1 MIFRDMDFL
10 NIWKGLRQMEFTV
23 KDLLAME
30 SMKDAEVLVGHN
42 YIHNVIEGV
51 TIMEGPDIAKWIKG
65 GEVIL
70 TSLYSIRNFDEQEQ
84 KDFIANLAKKRVS
97 ALIIKKHSE
106 EISAQLLKAGEK
118 HMMPI
123 IQLPQEVPFV
133 DVMYPI
139 MGELFNN
146 QVTKLQYYKEIHD
159 RFTALSLADQGL
171 EKIIHTLEKLIG
183 NPVALFD
190 RNFSCIVSTNV
201 DMEKFEMVE
210 KVHFYEH
217 TSGIKFPHYRQ
228 IVKYPN
234 LKNIKGHQI
243 VVPIETLNHNKMY
256 LLIGEIN
263 KSLGEL
269 DLIAVENAA
278 ISLSLELV
286 KQFAV
291 AEVEKKYKNDLIEE
305 LISGH
310 IQSINAISE
319 KANVIG
325 WDLTGPFAAVLFKIN
340 RYTDV
345 VLEQKSDLS
354 DRGHFLAQEAIHH
367 YLPNGIISN
376 RSNLFIVLWKV
387 KNTDKKDA
395 SWMNE
400 ITKTSRAIQ
409 SLVKGQSKD
418 IALQVGIG
426 GAVSDISEI
435 PKSYRE
441 AQDALDLGETLN
453 GLESIT
459 AFSELGIFRLLR
471 HIKDS
476 SALMQFI
483 PQSLKELLDYQQ
495 ANRAD
500 LLKTLQT
507 FLECNQNIAQA
518 AKLLFVHYKT
528 VVYRLERIKEIT
540 GMDFNDSE
548 EMLSVRV
555 GLKIYELI
563 EREKE
568 QY

>member
-1 MIFRDMDFL
+1 
-10 NIWKGLRQMEFTV
+10 MEFTV
-23 KDLLAME
+23 KDLLVME
-30 SMKDAEVLVGHN
+30 SMKDADVLSGHK
-42 YIHNVIEGV
+42 YIQNGIEGV
-51 TIMEGPDIAKWIKG
+51 TIMEGPDIAKWLKG

-70 TSLYSIRNFDEQEQ
+70 TSLYAIRNFNDTEQ
-84 KDFIANLAKKRVS
+84 KDFIAKLAEKSVS

-106 EISAQLLKAGEK
+106 EISNQLLKAGEQ
-118 HMMPI
+118 HRMPI
-123 IQLPQEVPFV
+123 IQLPQDVPFV

-159 RFTALSLADQGL
+159 RFTALSLADKGL
-171 EKIIHTLEKLIG
+171 EKIIRTLEELIG

-190 RNFSCIVSTNV
+190 RNFSCIVSTYQ
-201 DMEKFEMVE
+201 ELERFEIVE
-210 KVHFYEH
+210 KVHFYER
-217 TSGIKFPHYRQ
+217 TAGIKFPHYRQ
-228 IVKYPN
+228 IVKYPELN
-234 LKNIKGHQI
+234 NSKGHQI
-243 VVPIETLNHNKMY
+243 VVPIETINHNKMY
-256 LLIGEIN
+256 LLIGEIT

-291 AEVEKKYKNDLIEE
+291 AEVEKKYKNDVIEE
-305 LISGH
+305 LISGKV
-310 IQSINAISE
+310 QSINAIYE
-319 KANVIG
+319 KANMIG
-325 WDLTGPFAAVLFKIN
+325 WDLEGSFAAVLFKIN
-340 RYTDV
+340 RFSDV

-354 DRGHFLAQEAIHH
+354 DRSHFLVYEAIHH
-367 YLPNGIISN
+367 YLPNGIIAN

-387 KNTDKKDA
+387 DKTGNSNS
-395 SWMNE
+395 SWTNE
-400 ITKTSRAIQ
+400 ITKTSKAIQ
-409 SLVKGQSKD
+409 EAVKEQSKD
-418 IALQVGIG
+418 ISVQVGIG
-426 GAVSDISEI
+426 SVVSNIAEI

-453 GLESIT
+453 GLESVT

-476 SALMQFI
+476 TTLLQFI
-483 PQSLKELLDYQQ
+483 PQSLKELLEYHQ
-495 ANRAD
+495 ANQAD

-507 FLECNQNIAQA
+507 FLECNQNISQA

-555 GLKIYELI
+555 GLKIYELT
-563 EREKE
+563 ERENK
-568 QY
+568 QL